1 MNSITVYLDESL
13 CTRDMV
19 KLKRDIMLLP
29 HVMDVEHPRHDCHDL
44 TIDYEAHADMPT
56 MVLKELRLKGLHPD
70 ITSA

>member
-19 KLKRDIMLLP
+19 RLRREIMALP
-29 HVMDVEHPRHDCHDL
+29 HVMDVEHPRRDTHDL
-44 TIDYEAHADMPT
+44 TIDYEANAEMPS
-56 MVLKELRLKGLHPD
+56 MLLKELRSKGLHPD